1 MPLDLNRMLMQLS
14 PVQPVDFGSGQKSY
28 AREQLELAR
37 QQFEE
42 TKRQHEE
49 QNATARLAAA
59 NALTVA
65 QLGAQ
70 KAREKTA
77 AEAAA
82 KLQEQRLAGVQKVS
96 DLATAGNAEGAL
108 AMSPVLDMLG
118 SGLELQG
125 QSDGLPRMRVIPNR
139 AADDQAEAAR
149 LAQASPVDPEGEAG
163 TRPSDEVYGATG
175 SRETAAQSLDRLAA
189 LGYPTNDTG
198 TMDAPE
204 AISASGQLDSSGKSV
219 ADRVAATYGT
229 PGEKTAT
236 AAPDEED
243 DVGGVPRD
251 VIDMG
256 ALHQLTLRRLNPAL
270 KAAGEAYGDKP
281 SEESAKKTAEM
292 AAASGLPMDKALE
305 LFDKGRQAPDAL
317 RRTQLLTEAQQDKFR
332 ETRDDL
338 TPMQVEQLTT
348 MGTKDA
354 KDAFKSNDVTGAVNA
369 MQAAD
374 TVTALMKGDK
384 RNQEKAVNYLMMMT
398 HNKGQQTEADALRV
412 IGAGQLNSIEQLE
425 EWLHKKVK
433 GGFSPEEIN
442 AIQEFVDGERDRNK
456 GIAFDYLDRMNEA
469 TNDPTSH
476 ERRRTGVRQFVD
488 RNVPN
493 WVRDEYD
500 ATKKAESEEDDKA
513 GISRDRQPTA
523 GKDGTP
529 NYAAMND
536 VDLELEGQAM
546 EAGLDPDAIRPL
558 VRTESG
564 GDPTVKNHMGS
575 SASGLFQF
583 TDETAQKY
591 GLKNAAEYAA
601 LPPEKQIELG
611 IKRFKDI
618 GLDEHS
624 TRDDYAIANAAPGYV
639 GKSDDKVID
648 QYKAGT
654 PFGDDVRRKN
664 PGWIPADGADI
675 TVGSIKRF
683 YRGGGKEGAGKPGQF
698 DTPLSA
704 EDEKSFQAWKQKYA
718 PKDSGGDYD
727 LRGAFKAGLKP
738 DPKSGHWPDTFKKP
752 NHPTFSVESKYAS
765 AAPDKAGHWDGD
777 TYVPARAVLAPKTEL
792 DQAVKEAL
800 GL

>member
-1 MPLDLNRMLMQLS
+1 MALDLNRMLMQLS

-70 KAREKTA
+70 KARDKTA

-125 QSDGLPRMRVIPNR
+125 QSDGLPRMRVVPDR
-139 AADDQAEAAR
+139 AVDARAEAAR
-149 LAQASPVDPEGEAG
+149 SAQAAPF
-163 TRPSDEVYGATG
+163 GAN
-175 SRETAAQSLDRLAA
+175 ETAQQSLSRVDAM
-189 LGYPTNDTG
+189 GYPTNDTG

-204 AISASGQLDSSGKSV
+204 AISASGQLDSNGKSV

-236 AAPDEED
+236 AGPDEED

-270 KAAGEAYGDKP
+270 KAAGEAYGDEP
-281 SEESAKKTAEM
+281 SQESAKKTAEM

-374 TVTALMKGDK
+374 TVTDLMKGDK

-398 HNKGQQTEADALRV
+398 HNKGPQTEADALRV

-523 GKDGTP
+523 GKDGAP

-564 GDPTVKNHMGS
+564 GDPTAKNHMGS

-624 TRDDYAIANAAPGYV
+624 TRDDYAMANAAPGYV
-639 GKSDDKVID
+639 GKSDDTVID

-664 PGWIPADGADI
+664 PGWIPADGGDI

-683 YRGGGKEGAGKPGQF
+683 YRGGSGKGAAGQS
-698 DTPLSA
+698 P
-704 EDEKSFQAWKQKYA
+704 
-718 PKDSGGDYD
+718 
-727 LRGAFKAGLKP
+727 
-738 DPKSGHWPDTFKKP
+738 
-752 NHPTFSVESKYAS
+752 
-765 AAPDKAGHWDGD
+765 AA
-777 TYVPARAVLAPKTEL
+777 AVLAPKTEL